1 MILVHGVHRTLGVVE
16 VWKIPYLWVMEDNSM
31 VAVLEKASTIY
42 KKGQTTLP
50 LEVRNALGV
59 SPGDSVTFRVEGDG
73 TVLVRRTEESDEDPA
88 IEAFLEFLAEDMQN
102 RPHAIRALTPS
113 LERSLRAIVAETEV
127 DRENDEIVGDVGL

>member
-1 MILVHGVHRTLGVVE
+1 
-16 VWKIPYLWVMEDNSM
+16 M

-59 SPGDSVTFRVEGDG
+59 NPGDSVTFRVEGDG
-73 TVLVRRTEESDEDPA
+73 TVLVRRTEESDQDPA

-102 RPHAIRALTPS
+102 RPHAIRALTRS
-113 LERSLRAIVAETEV
+113 LERSLRAIIEETEI
-127 DRENDEIVGDVGL
+127 DREKDQILGDVGL